1 MHEVGVARE
10 ILKLALDKAG
20 NKRVKSIKVELAD
33 DGHTTPETLTSAFQ
47 MVAKGSAAE
56 DAKLDIKRCQGL
68 ESRVLELEV
77 EK

>member
-10 ILKLALDKAG
+10 ILKLTLDKAG
-20 NKRVKSIKVELAD
+20 NKKVKSIKIELGD
-33 DGHTTPETLTSAFQ
+33 DGHTTPETLTNAFQ
-47 MVAKGSAAE
+47 MVAKGSVAE
-56 DAKLDIKRCQGL
+56 EARLEIRKVLGL